1 MKKEILAMMACGM
14 MMTSAYAQ
22 EFKNGD
28 FETGDLTGWQVW
40 ENKTNDIV
48 DVKKA
53 HSGNHA
59 VEVRVGMWQQFNI
72 TYEAGVEYEIT
83 GYTKYIWG
91 EQPFF
96 RMEYYNP
103 DSGKLEE
110 IAISN
115 VKKDRKNYQETKV
128 KFKLKENGYVYR
140 FTMVPG
146 LGNGGAVLFD
156 DVKIE
161 KVK

>member
-1 MKKEILAMMACGM
+1 
-14 MMTSAYAQ
+14 
-22 EFKNGD
+22 
-28 FETGDLTGWQVW
+28 
-40 ENKTNDIV
+40 
-48 DVKKA
+48 
-53 HSGNHA
+53 
-59 VEVRVGMWQQFNI
+59 MWQQFNI
-72 TYEAGVEYEIT
+72 TYEAGAEYEIT

-103 DSGKLEE
+103 DSGQLEE

>member
-59 VEVRVGMWQQFNI
+59 VEVRVGMWQQFKQAPNMKLLVIPSIYGVSSLSSVWNI
-72 TYEAGVEYEIT
+72 IILIQANL
-83 GYTKYIWG
+83 K
-91 EQPFF
+91 
-96 RMEYYNP
+96 
-103 DSGKLEE
+103 KL
-110 IAISN
+110 
-115 VKKDRKNYQETKV
+115 Q
-128 KFKLKENGYVYR
+128 FL
-140 FTMVPG
+140 M
-146 LGNGGAVLFD
+146 
-156 DVKIE
+156 
-161 KVK
+161 

>member
-72 TYEAGVEYEIT
+72 TYEAGAEYEIT

-103 DSGKLEE
+103 DSGQLEE

-146 LGNGGAVLFD
+146 LGNGGAVL
-156 DVKIE
+156 
-161 KVK
+161 

>member
-72 TYEAGVEYEIT
+72 TYEAGTEYEIT
-83 GYTKYIWG
+83 IPSIYGVSSLSSVWNIIILIQANLK
-91 EQPFF
+91 
-96 RMEYYNP
+96 
-103 DSGKLEE
+103 KL
-110 IAISN
+110 
-115 VKKDRKNYQETKV
+115 Q
-128 KFKLKENGYVYR
+128 FL
-140 FTMVPG
+140 M
-146 LGNGGAVLFD
+146 
-156 DVKIE
+156 
-161 KVK
+161 